1 MDLTDIVIRTVEYVL
16 PVLLLI
22 FIGLVG
28 ASVLIE
34 AGLMQRLEFVVTPF
48 VKASHL
54 PHESAMAILTS
65 VGSVETAN
73 SMVAEFRREN
83 RINDKEMV
91 FSALAN
97 SIPVYFKELFTYQI
111 PVILPALG
119 AAVGAFYAAVF
130 ALTGFTKSAVVILF
144 GRWALKKRDIQPGR
158 RDPSL
163 RISLDIIR
171 QSFVKQKGIFFRI
184 SSMLVIMTFAMF
196 VLTELGIFDR
206 VSLYLNPLTGYFG
219 LPASVVVP
227 VTTYIVN
234 PILGIASL
242 GALMHNGEL
251 TQVQAMITLMLG
263 SMFMLPVIAVK
274 TQVPKYNAIFGVKF
288 GLLIVGISTGISIIL
303 RGLILVILLVVQ

>member
-1 MDLTDIVIRTVEYVL
+1 MDLTDIMIRTVEYVL
-16 PVLLLI
+16 PLLLLI
-22 FIGLVG
+22 FVGLVG

-54 PHESAMAILTS
+54 PSESAMAILTS

-73 SMVAEFRREN
+73 AMVAEFRREN
-83 RINDKEMV
+83 RINDTEMV

-111 PVILPALG
+111 PIVLPALG

-130 ALTGFTKSAVVILF
+130 ALTGFIKSAVVILF
-144 GRWALKKRDIQPGR
+144 GRWILDKRDIQPGR
-158 RDPSL
+158 RYPSL

-171 QSFVKQKGIFFRI
+171 RSFVKQKGIFFRI
-184 SSMLVIMTFAMF
+184 SSMLVIMTFAIF
-196 VLTELGIFDR
+196 VLTELGVFDR
-206 VSLYLNPLTGYFG
+206 MSPYINPLTGYFG
-219 LPASVVVP
+219 LPTSVVVP

-234 PILGIASL
+234 PILGIISL
-242 GALMHNGEL
+242 GALIHNGEL
-251 TQVQAMITLMLG
+251 TQFQAMITLMLG

-288 GLLIVGISTGISIIL
+288 GLLIVGISTGISIFL

>member
-1 MDLTDIVIRTVEYVL
+1 MDLTDIGIRTVKFIL
-16 PVLLLI
+16 PMLLLI
-22 FIGLVG
+22 FIGLFG

-34 AGLMQRLEFVVTPF
+34 AGLMQRLEFLAAPF
-48 VKASHL
+48 VKLSHL
-54 PHESAMAILTS
+54 PHESATAMIAS

-73 SMVAEFRREN
+73 AMVAEFRRDN

-91 FSALAN
+91 LSALSN
-97 SIPVYFKELFTYQI
+97 TIPVYFKELFTYQI
-111 PVILPALG
+111 PIILPVLG
-119 AAVGAFYAAVF
+119 SVVGAFYAAVF
-130 ALTGFTKSAVVILF
+130 VLTGFTKSVVIILF
-144 GRWALKKRDIQPGR
+144 GRWALKKRDIQHSN
-158 RDPSL
+158 RDPGL

-171 QSFVKQKGIFFRI
+171 QSFAKQKGIFFRI

-251 TQVQAMITLMLG
+251 TQVQVMITLMLG

>member
-1 MDLTDIVIRTVEYVL
+1 MDLTDIGIRTVEYIL
-16 PVLLLI
+16 PTLLLI
-22 FIGLVG
+22 FIGLFG

-34 AGLMQRLEFVVTPF
+34 AGLMQRLGFLAAPF

-65 VGSVETAN
+65 VGSAETAN
-73 SMVAEFRREN
+73 AMVAQLRRDN

-91 FSALAN
+91 LSALSN

-111 PVILPALG
+111 PIILPALG

-130 ALTGFTKSAVVILF
+130 VLTGFTKSAVIILF
-144 GRWALKKRDIQPGR
+144 GRWALKKRDIQPGN
-158 RDPSL
+158 RDPGL

-171 QSFVKQKGIFFRI
+171 QSFAKQKGIFFRI

-251 TQVQAMITLMLG
+251 TQVQVMITLMLG

-303 RGLILVILLVVQ
+303 RGLILVVLLVVQ